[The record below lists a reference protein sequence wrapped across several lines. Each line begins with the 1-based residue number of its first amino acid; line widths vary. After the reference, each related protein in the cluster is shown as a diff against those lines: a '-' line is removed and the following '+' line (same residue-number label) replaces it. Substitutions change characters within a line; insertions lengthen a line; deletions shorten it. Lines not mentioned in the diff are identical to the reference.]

1 MRISKLLVITLF
13 CFFTA
18 GCSWLG
24 FESDE
29 IAPDVPEQ
37 QLYNEAMQ
45 AMDETNY
52 DLAIEKLQLLE
63 SRYPFGRYSEQV
75 QLELIFAY
83 FSNFE
88 PEAARAAADRFIRLH
103 PNHENIDYAYYLK
116 GLTAFEQDISWITQY
131 LPVDETQRDP
141 GAALDSFESFN
152 TLVTR
157 YPNSQYAP
165 DSQKRMVYL
174 KNRLAAY
181 EIHVGRYYIQR
192 EAFVAAANRGRY
204 VIENMQETPAV
215 PDALA
220 LMVESYTMLGQQ
232 QLAADSLAVL
242 KQNFPDYQYQPIFKG
257 EKTLFDA
264 ATFDLFSDAKEAP
277 VVSPVRMKANSTQVT
292 PAIDEPEERSIF
304 SKITFGIFDDEEQ
317 PKAE

>member
-1 MRISKLLVITLF
+1 MRISKLVAITLL
-13 CFFTA
+13 CFTA
-18 GCSWLG
+18 TACSW
-24 FESDE
+24 FEDAG
-29 IAPDVPEQ
+29 IAPDIPEQ
-37 QLYNEAMQ
+37 QLYQEAMR
-45 AMDETNY
+45 AMDESNY
-52 DLAIEKLQLLE
+52 DIAIEKLQLLE

-75 QLELIFAY
+75 QLELIYAY
-83 FSNFE
+83 FNNYE

-116 GLTAFEQDISWITQY
+116 GLTAFEQDISWITKY

-141 GAALDSFESFN
+141 GSALDSFESFS
-152 TLVTR
+152 TLVSR

-165 DSQKRMVYL
+165 DAQKRMVYL

-181 EIHVGRYYIQR
+181 EVHVGRYYIKR

-220 LMVESYTMLGQQ
+220 IMVESYTLLGQQ
-232 QLAADSLAVL
+232 QLAADTLAVL
-242 KQNFPDYQYQPIFKG
+242 NQNFPNYNYQPIYRG

-264 ATFDLFSDAKEAP
+264 ATFDMFNEAEEAP
-277 VVSPVRMKANSTQVT
+277 EITPVRMRSSQLPTDNSST
-292 PAIDEPEERSIF
+292 EPEERSVF
-304 SKITFGIFDDEEQ
+304 SKITFGIFDEDQ
-317 PKAE
+317 PERAE